1 MFSTQDITKMH
12 KHLEQEYSGVTYS
25 AIFLIDVLLLP
36 RLPLRLFVTS
46 VCSLI

>member
-25 AIFLIDVLLLP
+25 AIVPYRCTI
-36 RLPLRLFVTS
+36 VTQVTIAFICNIS
-46 VCSLI
+46 MFFN